1 MKIQTSILTLA
12 FVFQYA
18 MCQQLKNNPFTLP
31 SYYRDNMVLQREPNS
46 AIIWGYASINSIVGT
61 VLNGVLYSTT
71 AITVAWSSLYV
82 WTLQINPQPASN
94 SPINIQLT
102 ETRPDGISSITIRNV
117 LFGDVWI
124 CSGQS
129 NMQMSLLGVFNGTE
143 EANGGAQFDR
153 IRMMTASLRSSGTP
167 VYDLLGTDQF
177 WSVSSPTSLGNG
189 PWSYFSATCWY
200 FGKSLHQNLNVPIGL
215 IATSW
220 GGTNLE
226 KWTTRKVITDCGAGI
241 NGDGSDT
248 TLWNAMINPF
258 FKSSI
263 FGAIWYQGKIS
274 HLLSLIFFF
283 KDLTLSFRRIKY
295 WL

>member
-1 MKIQTSILTLA
+1 M
-12 FVFQYA
+12 
-18 MCQQLKNNPFTLP
+18 
-31 SYYRDNMVLQREPNS
+31 
-46 AIIWGYASINSIVGT
+46 
-61 VLNGVLYSTT
+61 
-71 AITVAWSSLYV
+71 
-82 WTLQINPQPASN
+82 
-94 SPINIQLT
+94 
-102 ETRPDGISSITIRNV
+102 
-117 LFGDVWI
+117 WI

-200 FGKSLHQNLNVPIGL
+200 FGKSLHQNLYVPIGL

-263 FGAIWYQGKIS
+263 FGAIWYQGKKS